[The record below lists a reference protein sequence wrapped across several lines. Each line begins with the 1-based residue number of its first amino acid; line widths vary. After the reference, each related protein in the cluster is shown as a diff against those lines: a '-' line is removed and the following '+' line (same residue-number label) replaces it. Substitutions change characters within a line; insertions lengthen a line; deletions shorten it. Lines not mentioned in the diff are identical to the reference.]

1 VRSDKIAGGA
11 VTDHVDWRGSLSG
24 NDDHGDVSADDIHSI
39 EFIWVGWN
47 MFIIITILLLFV
59 YMYLGWKHPS
69 IALVTS
75 PFVTGTMIFIGAA
88 DQNTAIVAIAPGIFI
103 ISIIAVL
110 ISKREP
116 DSEQWPQ
123 VCAKWIL
130 IIFVFL
136 LLSVTLG
143 AVFGPLGVS
152 GIVFFALLIG
162 SVVAYSLTS
171 RLATDTY
178 VISTIGSIMRQNL
191 PLSMALESAAGK
203 LADKRSRILHQIQK
217 WLVQGYSLSESIK
230 RGYPKCPGY
239 AVAMI
244 AAAERI
250 NQLPLAVKAI
260 ETDMVAKADERR
272 KIRPVHPLYPVILM
286 VFMFFMLLGVMTFV
300 MPSFQAALHEIADR
314 ATFPAATRLLI
325 KITRFVTYE
334 FLWLTWLLLILLVI
348 AIIPISIYV
357 KFRPRRPDKPYRLS
371 RIGDFVKWHLPV
383 LHNFEKNYSLVQV
396 VELLRLSLNA
406 GCTVNDAIKNTL
418 GLDVN
423 NRFKMRL
430 QRWLQKVE
438 RGDNIAIAI
447 RKSKLGSPL
456 AWAFDEKVN
465 QGNTLTI
472 LDTLESFYRSN
483 YSYCVNLARFIM
495 WPCLILVMGVI
506 VGFVVY
512 AIFSPSIV
520 IIERLAD
527 MVIP

>member
-1 VRSDKIAGGA
+1 M
-11 VTDHVDWRGSLSG
+11 L
-24 NDDHGDVSADDIHSI
+24 
-39 EFIWVGWN
+39 
-47 MFIIITILLLFV
+47 IITILVLAL
-59 YMYLGWKHPS
+59 YIYLGWKLPA

-75 PFVTGTMIFIGAA
+75 PFVAGTMLVVGAEEEPA
-88 DQNTAIVAIAPGIFI
+88 VVVIAPAIFVAT
-103 ISIIAVL
+103 IIAVL
-110 ISKREP
+110 MSKPEP
-116 DSEQWPQ
+116 DSERWPQ
-123 VCAKWIL
+123 ILAKWFLIL
-130 IIFVFL
+130 FVFI

-143 AVFGPLGVS
+143 VVFGPLGIS
-152 GIVFFALLIG
+152 GIVFFALLLG
-162 SVVAYSLTS
+162 SVIAYGLTS

-191 PLSMALESAAGK
+191 PLSMALESAASGR
-203 LADKRSRILHQIQK
+203 ADNRSRILNGIQK

-250 NQLPLAVKAI
+250 NQLPLAIQAI
-260 ETDMVAKADERR
+260 EADMVAKADERR

-300 MPSFQAALHEIADR
+300 IPQFKTVLMEMVEG
-314 ATFPAATRLLI
+314 ATLPAATRFLMG
-325 KITRFVTYE
+325 ITSFAAIE
-334 FLWLTWLLLILLVI
+334 FAWLTWPLLIILII
-348 AIIPISIYV
+348 AIIPISIYI
-357 KFRPRRPDKPYRLS
+357 KFRPRRPHKPYLLS
-371 RIGDFVKWHLPV
+371 RMGDFVKWHLPV
-383 LHNFEKNYSLVQV
+383 LHNFEKNYSLVHV

-406 GCTVNDAIKNTL
+406 GCAVNDAIKNTL

-423 NRFKMRL
+423 NRFRKRL
-430 QRWLQKVE
+430 QRWLEKVE
-438 RGDNIAIAI
+438 RGDNIATAI

-472 LDTLESFYRSN
+472 LETLESFYRSN

-512 AIFSPSIV
+512 AVFSPSIL
-520 IIERLAD
+520 IIDTLTG